1 MENGVPGLVDLGFSK
16 LEAEIYTALCR
27 QSPLTGYGVAHAIGK
42 PVANTYKAIED
53 LRNKGAVIVE
63 DGPSRLCRAVPPA
76 EFLAG
81 LERSFHEKKESVA
94 KALSEIA
101 PPGNDMRIYQLETTE
116 QVLERCR
123 TMLQSCKE
131 VALVDAFPEP
141 VNALRA
147 DLERAAARGILVA
160 AMVYA
165 PVDIAGVEVIVRAQG
180 RATQKRW
187 PGQWINMVIDGAE
200 HALAFLSADGKS
212 ILQAVWSGSPY
223 ISWVYHCAVSSEFI
237 LAAVRPLIESGAP
250 AKDLRKTLQRYK
262 RLAAIEAP
270 GYRALLK
277 QFQGGSR

>member
-1 MENGVPGLVDLGFSK
+1 MENGISGLMDLGFSK

-27 QSPLTGYGVAHAIGK
+27 QSPQTGYGVARAIGK

-53 LRNKGAVIVE
+53 LRSKGAVIVE
-63 DGPSRLCRAVPPA
+63 DGPSRLCRAVPPP

-81 LERSFHEKKESVA
+81 LERSFHERKESVA
-94 KALSEIA
+94 KALSEIT
-101 PPGNDMRIYQLETTE
+101 PPGNDMRIYQLETSE

-141 VNALRA
+141 VNALRT
-147 DLERAAARGILVA
+147 DLERAAARGVLVA

-165 PVDIAGVEVIVRAQG
+165 PVEIAGVEVIVRAQG

-187 PGQWINMVIDGAE
+187 PGQWINIVTDGAE
-200 HALAFLSADGKS
+200 HLLAFLSADGKS

-223 ISWVYHCAVSSEFI
+223 LSWVYHCAVSSEFI

-250 AKDLRKTLQRYK
+250 TKELRKTLQRYK
-262 RLAAIEAP
+262 RLAALEAP
-270 GYRALLK
+270 GHRALLK
-277 QFQGGSR
+277 QFQGGFR